1 MCFVAITK
9 LRVKTRA
16 AVWTFRSMLNRR
28 QRREFEQKAAKET
41 KVNQGLGLCHGHPVG
56 PSAFLQ
62 SSSRLKWCGRMR
74 RPMPVCLPIGL
85 VFLRRGC
92 EPLPSMLNRRQRREF
107 EQKAAKETKV
117 NQGWA
122 SVMVIRLGLWR
133 LSNRPRGLNGAAECG
148 GPCRFVFRSASS
160 FCDAAVN
167 RFHQCSTEGSEEKF
181 EQKVAKETKV
191 NQGLGLCHGHPV
203 RTSASLQSSSS
214 SLRSRRT
221 RSRHIGRSP
230 SSGHR
235 GKRRPADTLIRAP
248 CVWATALKHRER
260 LENPRVAEGPSECSS
275 RKPNPQCAFVSFA
288 AFCSN
293 FLRCLLSS
301 IDPSGS
307 SCATKLD
314 ADSRHADTRRCI

>member
-1 MCFVAITK
+1 
-9 LRVKTRA
+9 
-16 AVWTFRSMLNRR
+16 
-28 QRREFEQKAAKET
+28 
-41 KVNQGLGLCHGHPVG
+41 
-56 PSAFLQ
+56 
-62 SSSRLKWCGRMR
+62 
-74 RPMPVCLPIGL
+74 
-85 VFLRRGC
+85 
-92 EPLPSMLNRRQRREF
+92 
-107 EQKAAKETKV
+107 
-117 NQGWA
+117 
-122 SVMVIRLGLWR
+122 MVIRLGLRR
-133 LSNRPRGLNGAAECG
+133 LSNRPRGLNGATGCG

-307 SCATKLD
+307 SCAAKLD
-314 ADSRHADTRRCI
+314 ADSRHADTRRCIWLHHLNWRTTRTIGKPESRRRPFRITIAETQSPMRLCFLCCLLFKFSSLPFVEH